1 MKTKVICFIDSL
13 NVGGAQKQ
21 IILLANGL
29 SEKYDV
35 SILYYHD
42 LDFLIGNID
51 KNVHINKITSR
62 FYFVKVLKVLK
73 FIHKK
78 NPNNIVSFLEGP
90 RIISTLYKI
99 FFFWRKI
106 NLVVGERNL
115 NINGL
120 SKKDLIYRI
129 SHLFANKI
137 VCNSNAQKVVI
148 SRFFSK
154 RKISFIPNGVNFNY
168 PIKNKFTIKNI
179 YKLIV
184 PARFID
190 QKNPL
195 GLLKAISKVSNVHI
209 YWYGE
214 IFKNHPIYDI
224 CVNYINKN
232 KLNDRF
238 FFIPPSKNIYLEI
251 IKFDALILPSFY
263 EGCPNA
269 IIDGMYCGVPIL
281 ASNVSDNGIY
291 LKHQKELLFN
301 PNDVND
307 IIDKIN
313 YFKRLS
319 EIELIKLGA
328 ENNKYASQYFNYE
341 NMVESYSKLLI

>member
-13 NVGGAQKQ
+13 NGGGAQKQ

-35 SILYYHD
+35 SILYYQ
-42 LDFLIGNID
+42 DFNFFISDID
-51 KNVHINKITSR
+51 ENVHINKIISR
-62 FYFVKVLKVLK
+62 FYFVKVFKILK
-73 FIHKK
+73 FIYKE
-78 NPNNIVSFLEGP
+78 NPSNIVAFLVGP
-90 RIISTLYKI
+90 SIISTLYKI

-120 SKKDLIYRI
+120 SKKDLIYRF

-137 VCNSNAQKVVI
+137 VCNSNAQKVVL
-148 SRFFSK
+148 SRFFSNK
-154 RKISFIPNGVNFNY
+154 KISFIPNGTNFNS
-168 PIKNKFTIKNI
+168 PIKNKFTTTDI

-184 PARFID
+184 PARFIE

-195 GLLKAISKVSNVHI
+195 GLLKALAQVSNVHI
-209 YWYGE
+209 YWYGK
-214 IFKNHPIYDI
+214 IFKDFPIYNI
-224 CVNYINKN
+224 CINFINKN
-232 KLNDRF
+232 KLNNRF
-238 FFIPPSKNIYLEI
+238 VFKKGINPIYSEI
-251 IKFDALILPSFY
+251 IKYDGLILPSFY

-291 LKHQKELLFN
+291 LNHQKELLFN
-301 PNDVND
+301 PHDVND

-313 YFKRLS
+313 YFKRMS

-328 ENNKYASQYFNYE
+328 ENNKYARQYFNHDY
-341 NMVESYSKLLI
+341 MVESYNKLLI

>member
-13 NVGGAQKQ
+13 NGGGAQKQ

-35 SILYYHD
+35 SILYYHN
-42 LDFLIGNID
+42 LNFLKDNID
-51 KNVHINKITSR
+51 KKVSIKKILSNNIL
-62 FYFVKVLKVLK
+62 LKIFKILK
-73 FIHKK
+73 FIYKE
-78 NPNNIVSFLEGP
+78 NPSNIVAFLVGP
-90 RIISTLYKI
+90 SIISTLYKI

-120 SKKDLIYRI
+120 SKKDLIYRF

-137 VCNSNAQKVVI
+137 VCNSNAQKQVL

-154 RKISFIPNGVNFNY
+154 EKIRFIPNGTNFNSH
-168 PIKNKFTIKNI
+168 IKNKFTSNDV

-184 PARFID
+184 PARFIE

-195 GLLKAISKVSNVHI
+195 SLLKALSQVSNVHI
-209 YWYGE
+209 YWYGQ
-214 IFKNHPIYDI
+214 IFKNYPIYDV

-232 KLNDRF
+232 KLNERF
-238 FFIPPSKNIYLEI
+238 FFKPPSKKIYSEI
-251 IKFDALILPSFY
+251 IKYDGLILPSFY

-291 LKHQKELLFN
+291 LNHQKELLFN
-301 PNDVND
+301 PHDVND

-313 YFKRLS
+313 YFKRMS

-328 ENNKYASQYFNYE
+328 ENNKYARQYFNHDY
-341 NMVESYSKLLI
+341 MVESYNKLLI